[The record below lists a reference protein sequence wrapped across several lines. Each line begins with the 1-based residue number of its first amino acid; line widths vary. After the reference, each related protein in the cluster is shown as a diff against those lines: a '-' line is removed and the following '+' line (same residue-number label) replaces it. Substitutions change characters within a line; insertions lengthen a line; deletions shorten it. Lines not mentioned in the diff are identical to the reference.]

1 MMFAEIA
8 LFPQEAST
16 SAWQV
21 DMLFLFLLTVCGAM
35 LPLVALAGFIS
46 RWPFVLLLI
55 GVGSLA
61 YAGWSTLL
69 YSAVAETL
77 PARGVAIGA
86 AIGALMASLSG
97 MLVPVA
103 WGRLVSAEGD
113 QLFSLGVAA
122 TAALA
127 LLVVALLAWL
137 VRQEPETA
145 G

>member
-1 MMFAEIA
+1 
-8 LFPQEAST
+8 
-16 SAWQV
+16 
-21 DMLFLFLLTVCGAM
+21 
-35 LPLVALAGFIS
+35 
-46 RWPFVLLLI
+46 
-55 GVGSLA
+55 
-61 YAGWSTLL
+61 
-69 YSAVAETL
+69 
-77 PARGVAIGA
+77 
-86 AIGALMASLSG
+86 